1 MNLDFIRLSQ
11 IPAPSTIFHLSS
23 SKAGNLWAA
32 SPAGLFRNIDGDWLP
47 VLQTFPFSQ
56 VGTVLDL
63 GKTVLAA
70 GLSGGLVYSRK
81 TGENWQYAVLEQV
94 TNPVTCLAASPNFAE
109 DQVVLA
115 GTAGDGV
122 LRSVNGGQSWQ
133 LVNFGLRDFHIYA
146 LETASVWGL
155 KEASFSGTAN
165 GIYYSPN
172 GGRAWRF
179 SGLDGITVLSL
190 ALHPDFENSP
200 IILAGTENH
209 GIWRSEDSGQNWSP
223 VELPGFK
230 ELTIN
235 AFLRFEN
242 AWLAATSEAG
252 VLTSDDDGLTW
263 TITNS
268 HLPPILTLA
277 QSLGN
282 LFAGTY
288 QQGIYRSLDGG
299 NTWEP
304 VESWVAQRF
313 SQLLAWPAFEQDYW
327 VALGPQ
333 SGVWVSEDKVDG
345 WQPLSGIDLD
355 SAWYAADVCQDR
367 LILGGSSGVYQ
378 QVSPLKPGRITLSS
392 DQAALSLASM
402 DAMVFA
408 GTVSG
413 QLWHSQDSGSTW
425 TKIVAPGEGLPIISL
440 GIMKAE
446 SSFLIVAIVLNQRQE
461 QVEIWRSKL
470 GLQGESLDQW
480 QLWLVEKTIYRS
492 VVMLLYGESGE
503 ASWFGIGNALIYRH
517 NGEWRRKDLATQHA
531 PLVAI
536 TDHHAAGFKLA
547 AAGSLLWVGD
557 EQAEWQKVTGM
568 NKAFVDFASQE
579 SAGSESALYG
589 LTSTGEVFRIL
600 KK

>member
-1 MNLDFIRLSQ
+1 MSLDFIRLSQ

-23 SKAGNLWAA
+23 GKAGNLWAA
-32 SPAGLFRNIDGDWLP
+32 SPAGLFSSRDEDWMP

-63 GKTVLAA
+63 GKTALAA

-81 TGENWQYAVLEQV
+81 AGENWQYAVLEQV
-94 TNPVTCLAASPNFAE
+94 TSPVTCLAASPNFPE
-109 DQVVLA
+109 DQVILA

-146 LETASVWGL
+146 LETATVWGL

-200 IILAGTENH
+200 IILAGTENQ

-223 VELPGFK
+223 VEVPGFE

-242 AWLAATSEAG
+242 AWLAATSDAG

-263 TITNS
+263 KFTNS
-268 HLPPILTLA
+268 PLPPILTLA

-282 LFAGTY
+282 LYAGTY
-288 QQGIYRSLDGG
+288 QQGIYHSLDGG

-313 SQLLAWPAFEQDYW
+313 SQLLAWSACEIDYW
-327 VALGPQ
+327 VALGP
-333 SGVWVSEDKVDG
+333 
-345 WQPLSGIDLD
+345 
-355 SAWYAADVCQDR
+355 
-367 LILGGSSGVYQ
+367 
-378 QVSPLKPGRITLSS
+378 
-392 DQAALSLASM
+392 
-402 DAMVFA
+402 
-408 GTVSG
+408 
-413 QLWHSQDSGSTW
+413 
-425 TKIVAPGEGLPIISL
+425 
-440 GIMKAE
+440 
-446 SSFLIVAIVLNQRQE
+446 
-461 QVEIWRSKL
+461 
-470 GLQGESLDQW
+470 
-480 QLWLVEKTIYRS
+480 
-492 VVMLLYGESGE
+492 
-503 ASWFGIGNALIYRH
+503 
-517 NGEWRRKDLATQHA
+517 
-531 PLVAI
+531 
-536 TDHHAAGFKLA
+536 
-547 AAGSLLWVGD
+547 
-557 EQAEWQKVTGM
+557 
-568 NKAFVDFASQE
+568 
-579 SAGSESALYG
+579 
-589 LTSTGEVFRIL
+589 
-600 KK
+600 